1 MIKKISESKLDG
13 QEQKKEIDLSQM
25 FTLLTDDTL
34 HWKARWVYTTET
46 GFVQPISSSKQ
57 MSMTLQR
64 KGIEKQQKGDMFFR
78 G

>member
-34 HWKARWVYTTET
+34 H
-46 GFVQPISSSKQ
+46 
-57 MSMTLQR
+57 
-64 KGIEKQQKGDMFFR
+64 
-78 G
+78 